1 MRFWLVISVALFF
14 LAGCGVVASP
24 PPRAAVYDLRLSE
37 ESGDWATRPQ
47 ALENRGPAVCPA
59 ALSLEVAAPSWLQ
72 GRAMQYRLEYR
83 DVNRRQS
90 YLESRWAAEPAEM
103 VALALERFFTAPGVA
118 AASSPGLT
126 VAAPCRLRLA
136 LDEFVQVFVSGQ
148 ESYALLVVRAELR
161 PPGGESL
168 VREEFVVRQATPTAD
183 AAGGVA
189 GHRIALQ
196 RLAAD
201 LQSWLAVVGPA
212 TGCACRAPVP

>member
-24 PPRAAVYDLRLSE
+24 PPRAAVYDLRLPE
-37 ESGDWATRPQ
+37 ESGDRAVRPQ
-47 ALENRGPAVCPA
+47 ALENRSPAAFPA

-72 GRAMQYRLEYR
+72 GRAMQYRLDYR

-103 VALALERFFTAPGVA
+103 VALALERFFAAPGVA
-118 AASSPGLT
+118 AASFPGLT

-168 VREEFVVRQATPTAD
+168 VREEFVVRQATPTPD

-212 TGCACRAPVP
+212 TGCACRVTVP